1 MFAVRVI
8 PQRELRNDNA
18 EIMKAVEAGER
29 FVVTR
34 NGQPVAELRPYE
46 RRRAFVSR
54 AELRRLVAGADHI
67 DRKRFI
73 ADIDAVTDQTP

>member
-1 MFAVRVI
+1 MRVI

-18 EIMKAVEAGER
+18 EIMKAVEAGES

-54 AELRRLVAGADHI
+54 AELRRLVAGAEHI
-67 DRKRFI
+67 DRVRFI
-73 ADIDAVTDQTP
+73 DDVDAVTDQTP